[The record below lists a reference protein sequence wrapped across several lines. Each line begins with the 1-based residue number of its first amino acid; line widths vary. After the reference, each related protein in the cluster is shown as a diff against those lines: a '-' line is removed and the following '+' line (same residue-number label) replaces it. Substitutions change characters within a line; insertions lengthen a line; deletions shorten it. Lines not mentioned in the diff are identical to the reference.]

1 MIGFA
6 ASFTFLSFSL
16 KTLPL
21 SAAYATWAGTG
32 TALTAAIGYFIFQE
46 PFNLKTLIGLVLI
59 ICGVFCSIQ
68 SMLTPQTK
76 RLSSRSKSNPLWRRQ
91 SLGLIQ
97 WRHCPEPPLISYR
110 MSPPF
115 QPVFRQVVPLFP
127 PLLSEGGSE
136 VCE

>member
-1 MIGFA
+1 MKGMIFLAAAILSEVFGSTMLKLSEGFSAPLPAAGVMIGFA

-59 ICGVFCSIQ
+59 IGGVFLLNSKHDDAADQ
-68 SMLTPQTK
+68 KAQLT
-76 RLSSRSKSNPLWRRQ
+76 
-91 SLGLIQ
+91 I
-97 WRHCPEPPLISYR
+97 EI
-110 MSPPF
+110 
-115 QPVFRQVVPLFP
+115 
-127 PLLSEGGSE
+127 
-136 VCE
+136 